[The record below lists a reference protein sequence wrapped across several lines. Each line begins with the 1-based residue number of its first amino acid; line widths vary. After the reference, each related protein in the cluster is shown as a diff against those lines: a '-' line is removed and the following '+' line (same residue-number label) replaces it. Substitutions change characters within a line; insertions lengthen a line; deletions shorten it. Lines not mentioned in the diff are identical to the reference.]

1 MGESYGDW
9 LGESTKSIWLRDLD
23 LIQDMDLNLLRVT
36 WRFFFEKKHK
46 KMEGPKVG
54 CDFVC
59 FFNLFLLG
67 CVVFFVGSKNK
78 DTREQ
83 KKMSS
88 FECVGEKESTVI

>member
-36 WRFFFEKKHK
+36 RRFFFEKKHK

-67 CVVFFVGSKNK
+67 CVVFLLDPKIKIPEN
-78 DTREQ
+78 R
-83 KKMSS
+83 KKCPLLNVLVKKSQQ
-88 FECVGEKESTVI
+88 